1 MERTLNKR
9 FEEAKKD
16 GVEAGFKRLAEYL
29 MNECVLE
36 VNSEEY
42 QLAEIEFYY
51 YDKENHPDVFVHCSK
66 CQKDNNLFYFHN
78 AGVDITF
85 GNDNYYGGVLLRS
98 IMNKNTGEI
107 IIGSQNVAYSEFLK
121 CNIKNGINISLNINN
136 TKMDNEYL
144 TSCRVGLYLNTK
156 NFCKE
161 ENQDEEI
168 DINMAKEFIFKP
180 YRYILNDENLIKELL
195 SNSNQ
200 EPTFLAW
207 FIKNKND
214 NFYDNLIEKS
224 NIKTQIDNLLKNVSD
239 ENQDKWKSANKSKE
253 KERKE
258 FINFISYF

>member
-180 YRYILNDENLIKELL
+180 YRYILNDEGLVLGLLNYTDSWFLVKFLTKYKFNDEINKKIEEKIKYLE
-195 SNSNQ
+195 NSD
-200 EPTFLAW
+200 FLKSDTKRRK
-207 FIKNKND
+207 F
-214 NFYDNLIEKS
+214 FIEKF
-224 NIKTQIDNLLKNVSD
+224 V
-239 ENQDKWKSANKSKE
+239 E
-253 KERKE
+253 K
-258 FINFISYF
+258 